1 MSAWFRTVVSK
12 GVRCVRYK
20 MLNLFRYRSKVIG
33 LIYTLSVVVVFGWL
47 LSHIPIYHDIKTTV
61 FVYLVAIVSAL
72 IALVVMLFW
81 LVIRLIPIF
90 VLLMWLFD
98 RGSE

>member
-1 MSAWFRTVVSK
+1 
-12 GVRCVRYK
+12 
-20 MLNLFRYRSKVIG
+20 MLNLLRYRAEVLWSLYI
-33 LIYTLSVVVVFGWL
+33 LSGVLVVGWL

-61 FVYLVAIVSAL
+61 FVYLVATFSAL
-72 IALVVMLFW
+72 IALVVTLFW